1 MVDGITIQRAGYDD
15 LPEILRLQYLAYQS
29 EAELFGNRDIPPL
42 KQTLDEVIDEYR
54 GGIIL
59 KIQAD
64 GKIIGS
70 VRAKEKDGTVY
81 IGKLMV
87 HPDFRRKGLGKRLL
101 SEIEGC
107 FPDKRYELFTSTR
120 SKNNIRL
127 YESLGYR
134 VFDTKRI
141 DDELMFVYLEKT
153 SREEGEEDACG
164 DT

>member
-1 MVDGITIQRAGYDD
+1 MFGIRQEGILAAIAGVTV
-15 LPEILRLQYLAYQS
+15 S
-29 EAELFGNRDIPPL
+29 
-42 KQTLDEVIDEYR
+42 
-54 GGIIL
+54 
-59 KIQAD
+59 
-64 GKIIGS
+64 
-70 VRAKEKDGTVY
+70 DGTGHLEL
-81 IGKLMV
+81 IAV
-87 HPDFRRKGLGKRLL
+87 HPDFRRKGLGIRLL

-153 SREEGEEDACG
+153 SWEEGEEDACG